1 MWVIRPGHLFPLP
14 RDQVLMLKSFLA
26 VDRGQYGH
34 TDWSAAMQPH
44 SQKTV
49 RHWYL
54 SIRTNINF
62 FFFFFKNMLSNYTE
76 YSSFVEIGSSKMD
89 QDHLIKRK
97 TELYTTDKISH
108 FSCTIN
114 CNEYLS
120 VLMHNTASFHVLN
133 IYVSFFWDVPVVWKW
148 QVFVVWHN
156 MSDTWSSDVLAHFV
170 KKKNPFYFMVS
181 LHQRYPDCDYKSNFT
196 SCV

>member
-1 MWVIRPGHLFPLP
+1 MSHQTRP
-14 RDQVLMLKSFLA
+14 RDQVLMLKSYLA

-44 SQKTV
+44 SQKNCDALCN
-49 RHWYL
+49 L

-62 FFFFFKNMLSNYTE
+62 FFLFFFKAMLSNYTE
-76 YSSFVEIGSSKMD
+76 YSSFVEIDSSKMD
-89 QDHLIKRK
+89 HDHLIKRK
-97 TELYTTDKISH
+97 TELYTTDKISN

-133 IYVSFFWDVPVVWKW
+133 IYVSSFPFFG
-148 QVFVVWHN
+148 
-156 MSDTWSSDVLAHFV
+156 
-170 KKKNPFYFMVS
+170 
-181 LHQRYPDCDYKSNFT
+181 T
-196 SCV
+196 SQ

>member
-1 MWVIRPGHLFPLP
+1 MVTRIGLQLCSPIH
-14 RDQVLMLKSFLA
+14 K
-26 VDRGQYGH
+26 
-34 TDWSAAMQPH
+34 
-44 SQKTV
+44 KTV
-49 RHWYL
+49 MHCVIFL
-54 SIRTNINF
+54 SEPTLTSS
-62 FFFFFKNMLSNYTE
+62 FFFFFKAMLSNYTE
-76 YSSFVEIGSSKMD
+76 YSSFVEIDSSKMD
-89 QDHLIKRK
+89 HDHLIKRK

-133 IYVSFFWDVPVVWKW
+133 IYVSSFPFFGTSQQCENGKFLLCDITSCLILGILMCLHILW
-148 QVFVVWHN
+148 
-156 MSDTWSSDVLAHFV
+156 
-170 KKKNPFYFMVS
+170 KKNPFYFMVS